1 LAGASRRRSR
11 RTDRDCRRVGL
22 CSLPWIGSSH
32 RHLVLLSL
40 LVTLAGCGGSAGS
53 GQADKVKAS
62 FAQWVHDL
70 QHRNVAAACDD
81 MTPEFWGGF
90 ASDVNQELAIAG
102 RSVPTNNCRA
112 GLRSLFALSA
122 RGSIIRSGAS
132 IADVRV
138 QGSTATARQGGT
150 SAQHLAL
157 RFVHRNGR
165 WLIDCCLGRQLEQQ
179 PQTNYRIPSAGMMPT
194 LHVGQVIVSDNAA
207 LRAHP
212 PALGAIVVFHPPAGA
227 DAFDPK
233 CGVPHE
239 GAGFPRAC
247 GVPTAAESPE
257 VFIKRVVG
265 LPGDRIAL
273 VDGTVMRNG
282 TPEPRN
288 YRVVPCAG
296 ADLCTF
302 RQPITIPP
310 DEYFVLGDNLPNSE
324 DSRVWGPV
332 KRSWLIG
339 LVKVGR

>member
-1 LAGASRRRSR
+1 M
-11 RTDRDCRRVGL
+11 
-22 CSLPWIGSSH
+22 
-32 RHLVLLSL
+32 SL
-40 LVTLAGCGGSAGS
+40 LVALAGCGGSAGS

-81 MTPEFWGGF
+81 MTSEFWSGF

-138 QGSTATARQGGT
+138 HGTTATARQGGT
-150 SAQHLAL
+150 TARALTL
-157 RFVHRNGR
+157 RFIDRNGR

-179 PQTNYRIPSAGMMPT
+179 PRTNYRIPSPSMMPT
-194 LHVGQVIVSDNAA
+194 LHVGQIIVSDNAA

-212 PALGAIVVFHPPAGA
+212 PPLGAIVVFHPPAGA
-227 DAFDPK
+227 DAPDPK

-247 GVPTAAESPE
+247 GVPAAGESPE

-265 LPGDRIAL
+265 LPGDTIAI
-273 VDGTVMRNG
+273 VHGTVIRNG
-282 TPEPRN
+282 RPEPRD
-288 YRVVPCAG
+288 YRVVPC
-296 ADLCTF
+296 
-302 RQPITIPP
+302 RQPPACNFPKAITIPP
-310 DEYFVLGDNLPNSE
+310 DEYFVLGDNLPASD
-324 DSRVWGPV
+324 DSRFWGPV

-339 LVKVGR
+339 VVRVG